1 VEELFGYVRVIDKIL
16 LNNFNII
23 IIIIILVG
31 VGRRRKNITKGR
43 KYNILSNVLYIYD
56 VDIGNFVIYYI
67 TI

>member
-16 LNNFNII
+16 LNIFNII

-31 VGRRRKNITKGR
+31 VGTRRKNITKGR